1 MRKSFTCCALL
12 FFFISGCKKD
22 NAMPVEPSIELV
34 SIGPANVQQ
43 FRDVVTLKFKYKDGD
58 GDIGEVDPDKPSLHV
73 KDSRLSAPD
82 LYHIPPLTPDQQTL
96 MIQGELDIPLNK
108 LFLIGNGSEEVL
120 TYTIVLVDRAGHYSN
135 EIVSP
140 QITVHDTL

>member
-1 MRKSFTCCALL
+1 MRTIIASCTLL
-12 FFFISGCKKD
+12 FVFFSGCKKTSTL
-22 NAMPVEPSIELV
+22 PVEPSIELV
-34 SIGPANVQQ
+34 SIGPTNVQQ

-58 GDIGEVDPDKPSLHV
+58 GDVGEVDPDVPSLRV

-96 MIQGELDIPLNK
+96 MIQGEIDIPLNG
-108 LFLIGNGSEEVL
+108 LFLIGNGSQEVL
-120 TYTIVLVDRAGHYSN
+120 TYSIVLVDRAGHYSN
-135 EIVSP
+135 ELVSP